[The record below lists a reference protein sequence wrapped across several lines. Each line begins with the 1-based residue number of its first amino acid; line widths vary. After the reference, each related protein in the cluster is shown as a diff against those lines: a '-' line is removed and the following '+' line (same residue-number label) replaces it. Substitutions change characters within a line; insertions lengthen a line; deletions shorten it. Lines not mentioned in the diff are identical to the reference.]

1 MDARIALIVALMVAG
16 GGARAVLAQAT
27 TQPAAVTVPQAKVA
41 GVPATQPAA
50 MVGVMT
56 QPAATQPVAGAG
68 VVPQAAAGAVTVARQ
83 PIVEALVPAGVP
95 VDVLRTQLV
104 LDRTGFSP
112 GLIDGKP
119 GRKTKEAL
127 ERLNVGR
134 PGAPVVGVTIDEG
147 VAAEYL
153 KGQPLLR
160 VWTVTAEDLKDIGPW
175 PDDWVERSK
184 LDRMRY
190 ESAEALFSERG
201 HCTVA
206 FLKRLN
212 PGVDFANL
220 QPGTGV
226 VLPNVLEQFPRA
238 PKAGVLVIDL
248 DEKTIDA
255 FTDEGAPIA
264 LFHCSIAKDVAKR
277 PAGQAVVVNVAFDPN
292 YLWDPVMWPEVVGIN
307 KKLFIPPGPR
317 NPVGMAWVGLSLPGY
332 GIHGTPWPEN
342 IGKTGSHGCFRLTN
356 WDAVRLA
363 RIIRVGSQVR
373 FTHSGGNA
381 AFDPSV
387 GR

>member
-1 MDARIALIVALMVAG
+1 MDARIAALGLLVSVAG
-16 GGARAVLAQAT
+16 VTPVLLAQAT
-27 TQPAAVTVPQAKVA
+27 TQPVGVVAPAAAGAPAAPVVPVAQTMSSVVT
-41 GVPATQPAA
+41 TQPAA
-50 MVGVMT
+50 S
-56 QPAATQPVAGAG
+56 QPTVAVPVPAVVVAHQA
-68 VVPQAAAGAVTVARQ
+68 VVEAPVPQ
-83 PIVEALVPAGVP
+83 GVP

-104 LDRTGFSP
+104 LDRAGFSP

-119 GRKTKEAL
+119 GRKTLEAIK
-127 ERLNVGR
+127 RVNQTRGQGAIVG
-134 PGAPVVGVTIDEG
+134 AKIEEA

-153 KGQPLLR
+153 KGQPLVR
-160 VWTVTAEDLKDIGPW
+160 VWTVTAEDLKDVGPW
-175 PDDWVERSK
+175 PDDWVERSR

-190 ESAEALFSERG
+190 ESNETLFAERG

-212 PGVDFANL
+212 PGVDFATL
-220 QPGTGV
+220 QPGAGV
-226 VLPNVLEQFPRA
+226 VIPNVLEMGQFPKN
-238 PKAGVLVIDL
+238 PKAGTLVIDL

-255 FTDEGAPIA
+255 LGDDGTPIA

-292 YLWDPVMWPEVVGIN
+292 YLWDPAMWPEVTGIN

-332 GIHGTPWPEN
+332 GIHGTPWPEH

-363 RIIRVGSQVR
+363 RIIRVGSVVK
-373 FTHSGGNA
+373 FVHSGG
-381 AFDPSV
+381 
-387 GR
+387 

>member
-1 MDARIALIVALMVAG
+1 MDARIVVLGSLLASVGFAHELM
-16 GGARAVLAQAT
+16 AQAT
-27 TQPAAVTVPQAKVA
+27 TQPGVPVQMNQTVTTPQAA
-41 GVPATQPAA
+41 ASQPATTQPATALPAAATQPA
-50 MVGVMT
+50 VGVT
-56 QPAATQPVAGAG
+56 PAV
-68 VVPQAAAGAVTVARQ
+68 VARQ
-83 PIVEALVPAGVP
+83 PVVEAPVPVGIE

-104 LDRTGFSP
+104 LDRMGFSP
-112 GLIDGKP
+112 GLVDGKA

-127 ERLNVGR
+127 ERLNQLRPGR
-134 PGAPVVGVTIDEG
+134 PVIGMKIDET

-160 VWTVTAEDLKDIGPW
+160 VWTVTAEDLKDVGPW
-175 PDDWVERSK
+175 PDDWLERSK

-190 ESAEALFSERG
+190 ESNETLFAERG

-212 PGVDFANL
+212 PAVDFAGL
-220 QPGTGV
+220 QPGAGV
-226 VLPNVLEQFPRA
+226 VLPNVLETQQFPRQ
-238 PKAGVLVIDL
+238 PKVGALVIDL

-255 FTDEGAPIA
+255 LGDDGMPIA

-292 YLWDPVMWPEVVGIN
+292 YLWDPVMWPEVSGIN

-332 GIHGTPWPEN
+332 GIHGTPHPEN

-356 WDAVRLA
+356 WDAIRLA
-363 RIIRVGSQVR
+363 KIVRVGSQVR
-373 FTHSGGNA
+373 FVHSGG
-381 AFDPSV
+381 
-387 GR
+387 